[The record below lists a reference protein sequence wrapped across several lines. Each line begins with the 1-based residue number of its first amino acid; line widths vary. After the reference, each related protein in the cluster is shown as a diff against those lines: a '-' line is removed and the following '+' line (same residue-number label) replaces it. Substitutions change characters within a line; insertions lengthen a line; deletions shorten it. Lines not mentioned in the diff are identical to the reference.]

1 MDVFVSALLAALLVA
16 LAAGVFLVFLYRPI
30 LKGVTGF
37 VLRLLLTESYAKNM
51 WEFVSSVRR
60 FKPLKI
66 AEGGL
71 RAEYGEILSRPLGT
85 PKKLAGFE
93 GLIFLPAQLATLTTR
108 ETHKVDTRTVIGP
121 QAKRPLRL
129 EIPLLISGMGAGV
142 PLTEPVKIALAKG
155 ASLAGTA
162 TNTGQ
167 GPLLPEERKAADKLI
182 LQYSRAPWAKT
193 SEELKQADMV
203 EIAVGGGGD
212 AGSPQV
218 IPSRRLSGRLRR
230 LMGLNPDEDARIG
243 SRVPGVEHPDDWPK
257 LVKKLREETGGVP
270 IGVKILPSRVEEDI
284 DRALEAGVD
293 VITIDGAQAGTGE
306 SATIVQDDFGLPTIR
321 GLCRAVEHLEKRH
334 ARQRVSLIVSGGL
347 YTPGDYLKVL
357 ALGADAVALGTAVL
371 FAALHTQITKVLP
384 WEPLTQLIWSG
395 GESAGQFDVEKAS
408 KYVANFLNAS
418 VEEMKLAVICL
429 GKKAVS
435 EVGRED
441 LVALDPETAR
451 LTGIPLAYG
460 REDSVRTQR
469 EKAPQPSL

>member
-129 EIPLLISGMGAGV
+129 AIPLLISGMGAGV

-167 GPLLPEERKAADKLI
+167 GTAASGRAQSGRQTDPAV
-182 LQYSRAPWAKT
+182 QSRSLGQNT
-193 SEELKQADMV
+193 
-203 EIAVGGGGD
+203 GGTETGGHGGNRRGRGGD

-257 LVKKLREETGGVP
+257 LVK
-270 IGVKILPSRVEEDI
+270 S
-284 DRALEAGVD
+284 
-293 VITIDGAQAGTGE
+293 
-306 SATIVQDDFGLPTIR
+306 
-321 GLCRAVEHLEKRH
+321 C
-334 ARQRVSLIVSGGL
+334 
-347 YTPGDYLKVL
+347 
-357 ALGADAVALGTAVL
+357 
-371 FAALHTQITKVLP
+371 
-384 WEPLTQLIWSG
+384 
-395 GESAGQFDVEKAS
+395 
-408 KYVANFLNAS
+408 
-418 VEEMKLAVICL
+418 
-429 GKKAVS
+429 GKK
-435 EVGRED
+435 
-441 LVALDPETAR
+441 PEACR
-451 LTGIPLAYG
+451 SG
-460 REDSVRTQR
+460 
-469 EKAPQPSL
+469 

>member
-16 LAAGVFLVFLYRPI
+16 LAAGVFPVFLYRPI

-182 LQYSRAPWAKT
+182 LQYSSRSLGQNIGGTETGGHGGNRRGRGRRRGFPPGDSLAPAFRT
-193 SEELKQADMV
+193 AAM
-203 EIAVGGGGD
+203 
-212 AGSPQV
+212 
-218 IPSRRLSGRLRR
+218 
-230 LMGLNPDEDARIG
+230 LMGLIPM
-243 SRVPGVEHPDDWPK
+243 K
-257 LVKKLREETGGVP
+257 M
-270 IGVKILPSRVEEDI
+270 
-284 DRALEAGVD
+284 
-293 VITIDGAQAGTGE
+293 
-306 SATIVQDDFGLPTIR
+306 R
-321 GLCRAVEHLEKRH
+321 GLAPAFRGW
-334 ARQRVSLIVSGGL
+334 IIP
-347 YTPGDYLKVL
+347 T
-357 ALGADAVALGTAVL
+357 T
-371 FAALHTQITKVLP
+371 
-384 WEPLTQLIWSG
+384 
-395 GESAGQFDVEKAS
+395 
-408 KYVANFLNAS
+408 
-418 VEEMKLAVICL
+418 
-429 GKKAVS
+429 
-435 EVGRED
+435 GR
-441 LVALDPETAR
+441 
-451 LTGIPLAYG
+451 
-460 REDSVRTQR
+460 SW
-469 EKAPQPSL
+469 

>member
-1 MDVFVSALLAALLVA
+1 M
-16 LAAGVFLVFLYRPI
+16 
-30 LKGVTGF
+30 
-37 VLRLLLTESYAKNM
+37 
-51 WEFVSSVRR
+51 
-60 FKPLKI
+60 
-66 AEGGL
+66 
-71 RAEYGEILSRPLGT
+71 
-85 PKKLAGFE
+85 
-93 GLIFLPAQLATLTTR
+93 
-108 ETHKVDTRTVIGP
+108 
-121 QAKRPLRL
+121 
-129 EIPLLISGMGAGV
+129 
-142 PLTEPVKIALAKG
+142 
-155 ASLAGTA
+155 
-162 TNTGQ
+162 
-167 GPLLPEERKAADKLI
+167 
-182 LQYSRAPWAKT
+182 
-193 SEELKQADMV
+193 
-203 EIAVGGGGD
+203 
-212 AGSPQV
+212 
-218 IPSRRLSGRLRR
+218 
-230 LMGLNPDEDARIG
+230 
-243 SRVPGVEHPDDWPK
+243 
-257 LVKKLREETGGVP
+257 KKLREETGGVP

-395 GESAGQFDVEKAS
+395 GSSAGQFDVEKAS